1 MNTTYVIKKI
11 MADAKG
17 KKTYVLLTDSHS
29 ELLELTSVD
38 DAQKLVNILNHNSDS
53 GWLYEVIEIKKN
65 NV

>member
-1 MNTTYVIKKI
+1 

-17 KKTYVLLTDSHS
+17 KKTHVLLNNSQS
-29 ELLELTSVD
+29 EILEINNFVE
-38 DAQKLVNILNHNSDS
+38 AQNLVNILNQNSDS

>member
-1 MNTTYVIKKI
+1 MGTSYVVKKI

-17 KKTYVLLTDSHS
+17 KKTHVLLNNSQS
-29 ELLELTSVD
+29 EILEINNFVE
-38 DAQKLVNILNHNSDS
+38 AQNLVNILNQNSDS

>member
-1 MNTTYVIKKI
+1 METSYVVKKI

-17 KKTYVLLTDSHS
+17 KKTHVLLNNSQS
-29 ELLELTSVD
+29 EILEINNFVE
-38 DAQKLVNILNHNSDS
+38 AQNLVNILNQNSDS